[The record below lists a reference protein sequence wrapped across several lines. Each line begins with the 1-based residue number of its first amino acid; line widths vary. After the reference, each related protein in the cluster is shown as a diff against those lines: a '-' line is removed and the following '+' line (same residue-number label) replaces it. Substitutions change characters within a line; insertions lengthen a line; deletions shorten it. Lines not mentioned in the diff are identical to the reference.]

1 MNTSINDI
9 CKVLLTIEMSHNHF
23 NTLPRTVRCRQATY
37 WYASIVTSM
46 FNRLSTF
53 STEALP

>member
-23 NTLPRTVRCRQATY
+23 NKGGGEIFVEARVLTLTVLVLVPQ
-37 WYASIVTSM
+37 
-46 FNRLSTF
+46 
-53 STEALP
+53 